1 MYTEH
6 DYDHRLSILKRTI
19 MVADMSR
26 TIYHKKGEKRSNGK
40 KTLKD
45 SEVSAENLFNILG
58 GK

>member
-1 MYTEH
+1 
-6 DYDHRLSILKRTI
+6 

-40 KTLKD
+40 KILKD
-45 SEVSAENLFNILG
+45 SEVSAENLFNLLG

>member
-1 MYTEH
+1 
-6 DYDHRLSILKRTI
+6 